1 MINVYL
7 KIQKV
12 DRTCLF
18 ELSWGKGQQLNAQI
32 TYPESIASSYQEW
45 QRFYRKFYSN
55 KLRGKVINQGVV
67 APPST
72 DWQAKLVQAEAKLL
86 YEFHQWLRSSN
97 LYDIRS
103 KISTLSKELEEQKS
117 KDINSVCGLITNIF
131 ISCNDLELA
140 HLPWEAWEIG
150 TEFAADKIRV
160 IRQPINIIQATSER
174 IVRRK
179 ARVLTIL
186 GDDTNL
192 NFQEEKKALKSLNK
206 IVDVEFVGWKVG
218 TDIDELKQEI
228 ISALNSDK
236 GWDILFFAG
245 HSNETYLTGGEIA
258 IAPNTSLY
266 LSELEK
272 HLTTAKEKGLQVAIF
287 NSCSGLSIANKLI
300 DLGISQVA
308 IMREPIHNQVATD
321 FLVKF
326 SQALAE
332 YKDVHECLLAASQYL
347 KVEKNL
353 TYPSSYLVP
362 SLFRHPA
369 APLFRIEPFQFKQR
383 LKSLIPTPLEAV
395 TISALVL
402 ISLQLPVQGWLLER
416 RVLAQA
422 IYRNLTGQINSVTTP
437 PVLLVQIDNESIKK
451 ARIFNPRPMDRKY
464 LASLIDKLV
473 ELKAPVIGI
482 DYLLD
487 RPNRNSDRI
496 LANSIKAGLNSR
508 SQTTKSQLTR
518 SQPTWFVFPKT
529 RDPNGTW
536 LSVHEEIASYNW
548 SLPGEIEVLPGY
560 MQLLPSSDD
569 NPKPRPLGFVLA
581 LSHQLQKS
589 PNSPQPRLESK
600 QDFWE
605 QISVR
610 SKTARTVHIKTN
622 GNNRKY
628 SNLKISNLISAK
640 IRLQPLTANSY
651 HLGQM
656 WLHPI
661 IDFSIPPN
669 QIYQTIS
676 AWELLENS
684 SFTKFQK
691 QLSQQIV
698 IIAPGA
704 YGEAGI
710 AQNNED
716 NFDLPAALGYWR
728 NQIDQNNTRGV
739 LTGGEIHGYMTHHY
753 LKNRIVVPI
762 PDLWTIGLAIILGK
776 FTSDYLIKNLE
787 QRQQNLILISIAS
800 TIYALISLQLY
811 ISPAAIILPWL
822 LPTITFWFY
831 VLHAFYQKKADL

>member
-12 DRTCLF
+12 DKTCLF
-18 ELSWGKGQQLNAQI
+18 ELSWGKGQQINAQV
-32 TYPESIASSYQEW
+32 TYPEIIISSYQEW
-45 QRFYRKFYSN
+45 QRFYRKFYRTQM
-55 KLRGKVINQGVV
+55 RGKVINQGVV
-67 APPST
+67 ATPVT
-72 DWQAKLVQAEAKLL
+72 DWRTKLVQSEAKLL
-86 YEFHQWLRSSN
+86 SEFDQWLRSSK
-97 LYDIRS
+97 LFEIRS
-103 KISTLSKELEEQKS
+103 KIVFLSKEFEKDKFEKDKLEENKS
-117 KDINSVCGLITNIF
+117 NKYKPKCNSITNIF

-140 HLPWEAWEIG
+140 RLPWESWEIG
-150 TEFAADKIRV
+150 TEFAADKIRIV
-160 IRQPINIIQATSER
+160 RQPINIIQSTSEPV
-174 IVRRK
+174 IRRK
-179 ARVLTIL
+179 ARILAIL

-192 NFQEEKKALKSLNK
+192 NFETEKTALQSLNK
-206 IVDVEFVGWKVG
+206 IVDVEFVGWKTG
-218 TDIDELKQEI
+218 IDLDELKQEI

-258 IAPNTSLY
+258 IAPNTCLY
-266 LSELEK
+266 LSELET
-272 HLTTAKEKGLQVAIF
+272 HLSIAKKKGLQVAIF

-308 IMREPIHNQVATD
+308 IMREPIHNQIATD
-321 FLVKF
+321 FIVKF

-362 SLFRHPA
+362 SLFCHPA
-369 APLFRIEPFQFKQR
+369 APLFRIEPFGFKQS

-437 PVLLVQIDNESIKK
+437 PVLLVQIDNESINK

-496 LANSIKAGLNSR
+496 LGNSIKAGLDSR
-508 SQTTKSQLTR
+508 SKTTKSQPNK

-536 LSVHEEIASYNW
+536 LSVHEEIASHNW

-569 NPKPRPLGFVLA
+569 NPKPRPLPFLLA
-581 LSHQLQKS
+581 ISHQLQKY
-589 PNSPQPRLESK
+589 PNSPQPQLESK
-600 QDFWE
+600 QDFWK
-605 QISVR
+605 QINNYIR
-610 SKTARTVHIKTN
+610 NNRD
-622 GNNRKY
+622 NRKY
-628 SNLKISNLISAK
+628 SNLISARK
-640 IRLQPLTANSY
+640 RLQPLTANSY
-651 HLGQM
+651 YLHQM

-661 IDFSIPPN
+661 IDFSISPK
-669 QIYQTIS
+669 QVYQTIP
-676 AWELLENS
+676 AWKLLENQ
-684 SFTKFQK
+684 THPQFQ
-691 QLSQQIV
+691 QLSQQI
-698 IIAPGA
+698 IIVAPGA

-728 NQIDQNNTRGV
+728 NQDNPYNTRGV
-739 LTGGEIHGYMTHHY
+739 LTGGEVHAYMTHHY
-753 LKNRIVVPI
+753 LKNRMVVPI
-762 PDLWTIGLAIILGK
+762 PDLWAIGFAILIGK
-776 FTSDYLIKNLE
+776 FTSYNLRKNPE
-787 QRQQNLILISIAS
+787 QCRQNLILLTVAS

-811 ISPAAIILPWL
+811 ISPAAILLPWL